1 MEKSKE
7 QATIEDNEVR
17 ERRVH
22 ETSRTNVVTRRIG
35 GRKRGERKEWLIH
48 GADRRTMRG
57 SQVRITTVGKMAN
70 YISYATSLFQ
80 DKKMEV
86 VVLKAMGKA
95 INKTVTAGEGKQQR
109 RGPKMLDATHR
120 SVRRNDGLSYQRSLH
135 RPAEIPLGMERAS
148 MG

>member
-1 MEKSKE
+1 
-7 QATIEDNEVR
+7 
-17 ERRVH
+17 
-22 ETSRTNVVTRRIG
+22 
-35 GRKRGERKEWLIH
+35 
-48 GADRRTMRG
+48 MRG

-109 RGPKMLDATHR
+109 RGPKMLDATFH
-120 SVRRNDGLSYQRSLH
+120 SMRRNDRLSYQRSLH
-135 RPAEIPLGMERAS
+135 RPEEIPAGMERAS
-148 MG
+148 MGQGWFDLGVRSMGK